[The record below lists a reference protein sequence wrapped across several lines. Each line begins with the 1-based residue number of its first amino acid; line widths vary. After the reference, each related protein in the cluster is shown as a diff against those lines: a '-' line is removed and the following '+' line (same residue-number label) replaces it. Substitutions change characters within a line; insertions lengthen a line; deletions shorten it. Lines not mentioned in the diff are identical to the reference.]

1 MNQLTDAEIEA
12 ARDWAN
18 GVSGCT
24 CQKDYNGSNY
34 VVLKHSCAYC
44 MAWDKKLRDSG
55 LGNGPKPTE
64 SGKGKRRYKRA
75 A

>member
-1 MNQLTDAEIEA
+1 MSQLTETEIQG
-12 ARDWAN
+12 ARDWAS

-24 CQKDYNGSNY
+24 CHKDYNGSNY
-34 VVLKHSCAYC
+34 VVLKHACAYC
-44 MAWDKKLRDSG
+44 VAWDKKLRDAG

-64 SGKGKRRYKRA
+64 SGKGKRKYRRA

>member
-1 MNQLTDAEIEA
+1 MTQLSETEIQS

-18 GVSGCT
+18 GVSGCA
-24 CQKDYNGSNY
+24 CKKYDNGSNY
-34 VVLKHSCAYC
+34 VVERHDCAYC
-44 MAWDKKLRDSG
+44 VAWDKKLREIG

-64 SGKGKRRYKRA
+64 NGKGKRRCKRA